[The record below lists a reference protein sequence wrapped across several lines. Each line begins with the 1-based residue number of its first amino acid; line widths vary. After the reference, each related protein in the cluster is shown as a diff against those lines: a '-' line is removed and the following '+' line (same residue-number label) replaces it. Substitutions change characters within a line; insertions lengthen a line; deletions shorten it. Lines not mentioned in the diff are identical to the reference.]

1 MDRRRLRSS
10 GRRIVAAAALGAAL
24 LAPRP
29 AGAQT
34 EAELEAARALFRE
47 GIALSAANN
56 CAAALAK
63 FQAVARV
70 RRTPQVLFN
79 IAECEARLGRLVS
92 ALGHFRLAAAAAAG
106 DPGAQDVTANVGAR
120 IEDLELRIPRLAI
133 RRGQGALT
141 ATILLDGSELGA
153 AEMSADIPVDPGA
166 HVITARI
173 GDREAVRET
182 VTLGERDARTVE
194 VVIAEPPPD
203 PRTAASPPD
212 PRTAAPPGDPRTAAP
227 PPALSADAPTP
238 AAGPSRVP
246 GLVALG
252 AGLASGVVGGVFLGL
267 RGGTLSELDALC
279 GGDTS
284 CPRSARPIADR
295 GRLYTGIAE
304 ATIGLGV
311 AGVAVGV
318 ALLAANGGAAAA
330 PSADTG
336 AARAAPR
343 RSARGAGRR
352 AELLLRAPGADVA
365 GLSVA
370 GRF

>member
-141 ATILLDGSELGA
+141 ATILLDGAELGA

-203 PRTAASPPD
+203 PRTAAS
-212 PRTAAPPGDPRTAAP
+212 PGDPRTAAP

-284 CPRSARPIADR
+284 CPPSARPIADR

-318 ALLAANGGAAAA
+318 ALLVTNGGAAAA

-343 RSARGAGRR
+343 RSARGVARG